1 MFHWGV
7 SVWSVY
13 LAVGLPVAYAVY
25 NRGAPLRISAV
36 LVPLLGRGVTTRPA
50 GRLVDVL
57 AVVATLG
64 GLATTL
70 GFVSAQFLTGIEYRW
85 GVDLGADAAVLL
97 VLGLTL
103 VFGASAA
110 TGIRRGIRRLSGLN
124 VAAFVVL
131 AGALAAFG
139 PLEFVVP
146 TGSAAVASYAV
157 DFVPMSLY
165 DAPAETEWLSSWT
178 VFYWSWWLSWAPF
191 VGLFLARV
199 SRGRTVRTV
208 VLSSVGATS
217 LATLAWFVVVGGTAL
232 SLQRSGAADI
242 LGVIGTAGVPAAG
255 FPVFGSIPV
264 GDLPLMLFLLLVFT
278 FFVTSADAATRGLG
292 LLTSHRG
299 SPSAALRSVLAALAG
314 VIAAVLIRFGGSETV
329 QSAAVIV
336 GGPFAVIALLGLAG
350 LAVAIARDTR
360 G

>member
-1 MFHWGV
+1 
-7 SVWSVY
+7 VWSIY
-13 LAVGLPVAYAVY
+13 LAMGLPIAYAVY
-25 NRGAPLRISAV
+25 NRDAPLRASSV
-36 LVPLLGRGVTTRPA
+36 LVPLLGRDVTAHPV

-85 GVDLGADAAVLL
+85 GVNLGANAAVLL
-97 VLGLTL
+97 VAGFTL
-103 VFGASAA
+103 ISAVSAA
-110 TGIRRGIRRLSGLN
+110 TGIRRGIRRISWLN
-124 VAAFVVL
+124 VAAFLAV

-146 TGSAAVASYAV
+146 TGSAAVANSVA

-165 DAPAETEWLSSWT
+165 DAPEGAEWLSAWT
-178 VFYWSWWLSWAPF
+178 VFYWSWWLSWTPF

-199 SRGRTVRTV
+199 SRGRTVRMV

-217 LATLAWFVVVGGTAL
+217 LATLVWFVVVGGTAL
-232 SLQRSGAADI
+232 SLQRSGASDI
-242 LGVIGTAGVPAAG
+242 LGVIDTAGVPAAG
-255 FPVFGSIPV
+255 FPVFGAIPL
-264 GDLPLMLFLLLVFT
+264 GDLPLVAFLLLVFT
-278 FFVTSADAATRGLG
+278 FLVTSADAATRGLG
-292 LLTSHRG
+292 LLTSRRE

-329 QSAAVIV
+329 QSAAVVV
-336 GGPFAVIALLGLAG
+336 GGPFAVVALLGLAG
-350 LAVAIARDTR
+350 LAVAIARDMR
-360 G
+360 GG